1 MEANKVVGEVTN
13 LLKGLNG
20 PVLKSVGHGGDHLEV
35 EFDDGTALLDGGA
48 THPLRQGSTEEIK
61 NAVQVTV
68 ELAHG
73 ATQLYQNPV
82 NGTLLPEGPV
92 EPIVPLRG
100 LVELGYTITWSRA
113 GCVVKHPRLGNIECW
128 LRSGCPVVRK
138 DHALALITEIEHMEM
153 EKRINHRLTLEEP
166 TEKTKKWWGS
176 GFPETP
182 DRIWNYM
189 RGQDEEDPQM
199 NHDLPWNRHK
209 RRRLLTS
216 KGVIVHLF
224 AGEKAKEW
232 RRNPINGIEV
242 ITLDITEG
250 RNQDLHNRSW
260 NMEFPLETCKPGKT
274 SCYHRGTSLSD
285 GQPIEAETTGTKT
298 VAWTFP

>member
-1 MEANKVVGEVTN
+1 M
-13 LLKGLNG
+13 
-20 PVLKSVGHGGDHLEV
+20 
-35 EFDDGTALLDGGA
+35 
-48 THPLRQGSTEEIK
+48 
-61 NAVQVTV
+61 
-68 ELAHG
+68 HG

-82 NGTLLPEGPV
+82 NGTLLSEGPV

-128 LRSGCPVVRK
+128 SRLGCPVVRK

-153 EKRINHRLTLEEP
+153 EKRTNHRLTLEEP

-176 GFPETP
+176 QFPETP
-182 DRIWNYM
+182 ERIWNYM

-216 KGVIVHLF
+216 IKGPGNPTCQPLPTSSKRKVKIAWGKQEREKRWWRIGAEQVVCGRLSTGDWF
-224 AGEKAKEW
+224 ASKSKA
-232 RRNPINGIEV
+232 
-242 ITLDITEG
+242 
-250 RNQDLHNRSW
+250 S
-260 NMEFPLETCKPGKT
+260 
-274 SCYHRGTSLSD
+274 
-285 GQPIEAETTGTKT
+285 
-298 VAWTFP
+298 

>member
-1 MEANKVVGEVTN
+1 M
-13 LLKGLNG
+13 KGLNG
-20 PVLKSVGHGGDHLEV
+20 PILKSVGHGGDHLEV
-35 EFDDGTALLDGGA
+35 EFDDGTGLLDGGA

-82 NGTLLPEGPV
+82 NGTLLSEGPV

-153 EKRINHRLTLEEP
+153 EEKDQPSAHVGRAHGENQEVVGITISGKNLELYE
-166 TEKTKKWWGS
+166 GS
-176 GFPETP
+176 
-182 DRIWNYM
+182 
-189 RGQDEEDPQM
+189 RG
-199 NHDLPWNRHK
+199 
-209 RRRLLTS
+209 RRST
-216 KGVIVHLF
+216 
-224 AGEKAKEW
+224 
-232 RRNPINGIEV
+232 N
-242 ITLDITEG
+242 
-250 RNQDLHNRSW
+250 
-260 NMEFPLETCKPGKT
+260 
-274 SCYHRGTSLSD
+274 
-285 GQPIEAETTGTKT
+285 
-298 VAWTFP
+298 

>member
-1 MEANKVVGEVTN
+1 M
-13 LLKGLNG
+13 KGLNG
-20 PVLKSVGHGGDHLEV
+20 PILKSVGHGGDHLEV
-35 EFDDGTALLDGGA
+35 EFDDGTGLLDGGA

-82 NGTLLPEGPV
+82 NGTLLSEGPV

-153 EKRINHRLTLEEP
+153 EKRTNHRLTLEEP

-176 GFPETP
+176 RFPE
-182 DRIWNYM
+182 RIWNYM
-189 RGQDEEDPQM
+189 KGQEEEDPQI
-199 NHDLPWNRHK
+199 NHDLP
-209 RRRLLTS
+209 
-216 KGVIVHLF
+216 
-224 AGEKAKEW
+224 
-232 RRNPINGIEV
+232 
-242 ITLDITEG
+242 
-250 RNQDLHNRSW
+250 
-260 NMEFPLETCKPGKT
+260 
-274 SCYHRGTSLSD
+274 
-285 GQPIEAETTGTKT
+285 
-298 VAWTFP
+298 